1 MHPVTLPVTLNPT
14 QKQRCDRFAKIV
26 NGPKTERLP
35 TTLSSLRQYVGY
47 PSNMRRIS
55 IFRKEDAGGGEPSS
69 VDRPNYRE
77 TDNRR
82 VVEQEVDL
90 DAGLDD
96 QEEDIFLAD
105 HEEEENQQKAGNIEA
120 SAGTNRLNRILR
132 SGTAADGATPKAETL
147 FGGHATEKVA
157 LEKVGDVNDL
167 EAVGDFCGKV
177 VIPPLRV
184 DNNSIGGQMLDGYP
198 ESMLQECLFVGKC
211 QTFEST
217 GVESATSSA
226 LQYPNDYAK
235 HKRSLGMF
243 IKGGQRSR
251 KLRFVLVARSTNRPL
266 LESTLIRQQ
275 QQINQK
281 QNTGGDKRREDD
293 QDISERADYDAMF
306 SPENEVEDDLSAS
319 QNYSVSSDQHKED
332 QGKKEIIDDFDQE
345 VKKLVILPE
354 EEISSFPVLVCVTM
368 HYDGSGPD
376 IRKLISLE
384 QLTTVQDLHSTVVQ
398 LAFSNGDTIRLDFG
412 GDDERNKVVE
422 RSLDKERFIWSLLQ
436 IHAMLCMAVVE
447 RNSRGTSFL
456 PPLNVRNLDRAELQY
471 VATVNKFLKNDESL
485 SGLLDRQRAIIE
497 ADNGEADTKARD
509 ADTVAYDLLM
519 GNFTTRVTLFHSEEE
534 RKDAEEIFN
543 SPEWVD
549 LLNEDSSTV
558 NVAEKLAF
566 MLQSRMRD
574 LEAETCRRL
583 IAWEDEKHLSHSGPS
598 KLHTDTDSRD
608 TVDALALASLFKTL
622 ESLDGEL
629 RDMENWL
636 QERAAAIKPLTDD
649 CSEIEKENRDL
660 EQQWKSYETLGSEM
674 NRLLHGHEI
683 SESIEN
689 ILRNPAAVLIYDGE
703 GLVDIE
709 ESEDG
714 IERIY
719 EAGKALLDAIEFVS
733 PRASWFSRS
742 PSTVLLC
749 YCSPENQEECTFV
762 RLVNVPEVIHPSRI
776 HIALPSHR
784 LL

>member
-1 MHPVTLPVTLNPT
+1 
-14 QKQRCDRFAKIV
+14 
-26 NGPKTERLP
+26 
-35 TTLSSLRQYVGY
+35 
-47 PSNMRRIS
+47 MRRIS
-55 IFRKEDAGGGEPSS
+55 IFKKDESGGPS
-69 VDRPNYRE
+69 VDRPTYRQ
-77 TDNRR
+77 TDRPH
-82 VVEQEVDL
+82 VMEHEVDL
-90 DAGLDD
+90 DAGLEDHHQPEQEQDD
-96 QEEDIFLAD
+96 DVFLAD
-105 HEEEENQQKAGNIEA
+105 HEEEENQQKLVNIEA

-132 SGTAADGATPKAETL
+132 STSTDGAQPKSEIM
-147 FGGHATEKVA
+147 FGGHATEKIA
-157 LEKVGDVNDL
+157 LEKVGDVGNL
-167 EAVGDFCGKV
+167 ESVGNFCGKV
-177 VIPPLRV
+177 VIPPLKV
-184 DNNSIGGQMLDGYP
+184 DSNSIGGAMLDAYP
-198 ESMLQECLFVGKC
+198 EALLQECLFVGTC

-217 GVESATSSA
+217 GAESAMISA

-251 KLRFVLVARSTNRPL
+251 KVRFVIIARSTNRPL
-266 LESTLIRQQ
+266 LESTLLRQQ

-281 QNTGGDKRREDD
+281 QHNENDKHNDED
-293 QDISERADYDAMF
+293 QDLSERADYDAMF
-306 SPENEVEDDLSAS
+306 APDNEEEDDLSS
-319 QNYSVSSDQHKED
+319 TRDYSISSDPAKEENHK
-332 QGKKEIIDDFDQE
+332 KKTAETYEQE

-354 EEISSFPVLVCVTM
+354 EEISSFPVLICVTM
-368 HYDGSGPD
+368 QHDGSGPD
-376 IRKLISLE
+376 IRKLISLD

-412 GDDERNKVVE
+412 GDDDRNKVVE

-436 IHAMLCMAVVE
+436 IHSMLCMAVVE

-471 VATVNKFLKNDESL
+471 IATVNNFLKKDQSL
-485 SGLLDRQRAIIE
+485 NALLERQRVLIE
-497 ADNGEADTKARD
+497 ADNGAADAKNRD
-509 ADTVAYDLLM
+509 MDAVAYDLLM
-519 GNFTTRVTLFHSEEE
+519 GNFTTRVTLFHSDEE

-543 SPEWVD
+543 SPEWTS
-549 LLNEDSSTV
+549 LLTGEDSTAV
-558 NVAEKLAF
+558 NVADRLAF

-583 IAWEDEKHLSHSGPS
+583 IAWEDEKHLSHSGSS

-622 ESLDGEL
+622 ESLDSEL
-629 RDMENWL
+629 GAMENWL

-683 SESIEN
+683 SESTDT
-689 ILRNPAAVLIYDGE
+689 ILKNPAAALVYDQD

-709 ESEDG
+709 DSEEG

-733 PRASWFSRS
+733 IWICPMSMSS
-742 PSTVLLC
+742 NPPDPC
-749 YCSPENQEECTFV
+749 D
-762 RLVNVPEVIHPSRI
+762 
-776 HIALPSHR
+776 
-784 LL
+784 